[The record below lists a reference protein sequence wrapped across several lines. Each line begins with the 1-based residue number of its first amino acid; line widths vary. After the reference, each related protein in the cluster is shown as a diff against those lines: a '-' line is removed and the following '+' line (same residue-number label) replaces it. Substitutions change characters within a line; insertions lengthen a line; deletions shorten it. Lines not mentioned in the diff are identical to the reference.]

1 MAAPAKRNLDELARH
16 PDYAVKVQV
25 ERWETEADAQHRRR
39 KDLISFVAV
48 LIALGLLMVAALAVV
63 LVPGLAPE
71 SKNWATSALS
81 AIVAGGVGYLGGA
94 RNRLIRAILRIL
106 QAATEGCRIAEAD
119 KVSRGRQGVGNRFRA
134 DSWKKTVSGS

>member
-25 ERWETEADAQHRRR
+25 ERRETEADAQHRRR

-48 LIALGLLMVAALAVV
+48 LTALGLLMLAALAVV

-81 AIVAGGVGYLGGA
+81 AIVAGGVGYWGA
-94 RNRLIRAILRIL
+94 RSRLIRAVLRTC
-106 QAATEGCRIAEAD
+106 QAATEGCRIAGAAT
-119 KVSRGRQGVGNRFRA
+119 GVDRNFPR
-134 DSWKKTVSGS
+134 